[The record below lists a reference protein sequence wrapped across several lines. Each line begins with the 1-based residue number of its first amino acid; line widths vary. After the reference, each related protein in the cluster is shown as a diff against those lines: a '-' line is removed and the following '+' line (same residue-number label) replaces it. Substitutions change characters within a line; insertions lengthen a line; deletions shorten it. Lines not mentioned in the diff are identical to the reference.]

1 MTVNPESE
9 GGSSEAEKERR
20 ATIERHARPWMI
32 CAYVLTAV
40 GCAVVF
46 LGPRVALGEYSS
58 LRLGAITVSLA
69 GSACFLILV
78 SFRYPESLQG
88 NEFRVAIAMVC
99 GLVVTGVFVSY
110 CGLFD
115 ADFYVLG
122 TQPLARW
129 LTQWEGG
136 WGQSFVAGF
145 LSLLPTIPAMGLFG
159 YLFNADPSIRR
170 SFRPWKEDRD
180 RPYESKRLV
189 E

>member
-1 MTVNPESE
+1 
-9 GGSSEAEKERR
+9 
-20 ATIERHARPWMI
+20 
-32 CAYVLTAV
+32 
-40 GCAVVF
+40 
-46 LGPRVALGEYSS
+46 
-58 LRLGAITVSLA
+58 
-69 GSACFLILV
+69 
-78 SFRYPESLQG
+78 
-88 NEFRVAIAMVC
+88 
-99 GLVVTGVFVSY
+99 
-110 CGLFD
+110 
-115 ADFYVLG
+115 VLG

-189 E
+189 EEEINRRLLVYWSFAGLDDPLTTPLLALRAAVRQEQLLPSSPCSTNEEATRWVEHNLKFMGLASPHKIQELAAPEREALKRAMARDKG